1 MGVIEYIV
9 RNSNQKRNMNRIRC
23 WSRGTPLLY
32 NESSYEQND
41 LCWRGGIER
50 NTRWNGPAERV
61 MKQTDW
67 HLAGQC
73 FYDHETQ
80 SRNLFHGRKWCVP
93 GLWENFIKCLSR
105 SHRRAATRS
114 NPSCIFIS
122 SNTRHK
128 DSRPPL
134 ITFPTEYFQNEISPP
149 YTDLDIQRM
158 VFSHDFHPQT
168 SSFVRFSFV
177 VRAISPSLRTRH
189 LNQLMT
195 QTTTFQREQSFERK
209 NVTRYR
215 KLLLTCLWNID
226 DISGLFLPRGISRSW
241 SIVLILLSYREESPP
256 IWGKYI
262 KNTESYA

>member
-1 MGVIEYIV
+1 MGVIEYTV
-9 RNSNQKRNMNRIRC
+9 RCWNRERNLNRIRC
-23 WSRGTPLLY
+23 SSRGTY
-32 NESSYEQND
+32 ESSEEQND

-80 SRNLFHGRKWCVP
+80 FRNLFHGRKWCVP

-105 SHRRAATRS
+105 RHRGAATRS

-128 DSRPPL
+128 DPPPPL
-134 ITFPTEYFQNEISPP
+134 ITFPTEYLQNEISPP

-158 VFSHDFHPQT
+158 VFSHDFHSSAVQT
-168 SSFVRFSFV
+168 SSFDFL
-177 VRAISPSLRTRH
+177 SLFGPAQDTAFKSINGNPNCSNVNNSSRGRT
-189 LNQLMT
+189 
-195 QTTTFQREQSFERK
+195 
-209 NVTRYR
+209 
-215 KLLLTCLWNID
+215 
-226 DISGLFLPRGISRSW
+226 LPDTG
-241 SIVLILLSYREESPP
+241 SYF
-256 IWGKYI
+256 
-262 KNTESYA
+262 